1 MLFQRRNPPHWL
13 ERVRIALWP
22 RHSFSRSARY
32 FAKRVLR
39 LTASPHAV
47 ALGFAAGA
55 FASFTPFVGFHFLLA
70 FFVAFVIG
78 GNMLASA
85 LGTAVGN
92 PLTFPFIW
100 ASTYRLGH
108 VLLGHDP
115 ATRGHHPLKLDLL
128 HQSLD
133 AIWPIF
139 KPMLVGA
146 IPLGFIAG
154 TIAYFIVYGMVRT
167 YQATRR
173 EKLSARREAT
183 RAEPREVHPGTMD
196 PSSLEKTS

>member
-1 MLFQRRNPPHWL
+1 MLFQRRNQPNWA

-22 RHSFSRSARY
+22 RHSFTRSAKY

-47 ALGFAAGA
+47 AIGFAAGT
-55 FASFTPFVGFHFLLA
+55 FASFTPFVGFHFMLA
-70 FFVAFVIG
+70 FFVAFLIG

-115 ATRGHHPLKLDLL
+115 ATAGHHPLKLDLF
-128 HQSLD
+128 HQSID

-139 KPMLVGA
+139 KPMLVGSL
-146 IPLGFIAG
+146 PLGFIAG
-154 TIAYFIVYGMVRT
+154 AIAYFIVYGMVRT

-183 RAEPREVHPGTMD
+183 RAEPKDAHPAAIKPG
-196 PSSLEKTS
+196 PLEKTS